1 MQHNP
6 TMAKITTSLPQNQLA
21 NIYGMAFVFDWVNS
35 TRWPSGRITSHHSQD
50 PNASIA
56 YVQHTHEAALSVLG
70 NLCNI
75 FFNLYC
81 IGSAYLP
88 FFDSIPSDS
97 ETK

>member
-1 MQHNP
+1 MKMQHNP

-35 TRWPSGRITSHHSQD
+35 TRWPSGR
-50 PNASIA
+50 IA